1 MRELGIISD
10 TWDGLRPTAIE
21 PWMLAFL
28 EFAATNPDFR
38 FGLLSDGYLRTL
50 NEMYKSSHSPPVLRR
65 LSTEARARGY
75 PGMGG
80 PGAVVGSPRLRVYSP
95 HVAAGLTAGPP
106 PAAPPGQHVSGH
118 QQFRPR
124 EAAPPSLATGLNLR
138 DGGDGVLASGW
149 TYQGTGGSL
158 PPPWTGSQ
166 RGDGYHLVRGD
177 GYQSLV
183 RAPTAGGGPVPTSST
198 SSASVG
204 YGHGYSIGGY
214 SKIGLGAIAEPAF
227 FHPCGYTS
235 SHSAVILPDGM
246 PDGAAAHGLTM
257 QPPLGSVVRL
267 PDGTSLSSR
276 DLVSASGGLLSRQ
289 HSTSTAHEQYDSHAC
304 TGISAYPCTAP
315 RDTNHSMLKRVRSL
329 PTLVNEPHRGS
340 CSHLPSRPEP
350 RGLLSRSLGATTSDG
365 GAPASYAGS
374 GGNGG
379 SGGSGMAIESFRA
392 WEARRMSHREHEALH
407 RVEMPPPN
415 TAPPLRSLAVGA
427 HTGLGSSGG
436 GGGGVM
442 RPRRR
447 SAEGANGPTAP
458 TTAPGIPS
466 APPTTAPAPTDFHLS
481 CPPTATLFLP
491 PSRGLQGS
499 GLLSC
504 ASANSFSPAGST
516 SSPSL
521 LPLRRP
527 PKAPAENRWHTS
539 SYYGVH
545 SSSQHPSS
553 FVLGPTPHNSAEG
566 SALTGGSGGVEHAC
580 LAHGTPLFGTLD
592 RPRTGAALP
601 KPVVGTACFD
611 SRQVLSRWATRYV
624 ETPRPGATRAEH
636 DTSGLVPPTRGERKA
651 SNPYL

>member
-1 MRELGIISD
+1 
-10 TWDGLRPTAIE
+10 
-21 PWMLAFL
+21 
-28 EFAATNPDFR
+28 
-38 FGLLSDGYLRTL
+38 
-50 NEMYKSSHSPPVLRR
+50 
-65 LSTEARARGY
+65 
-75 PGMGG
+75 
-80 PGAVVGSPRLRVYSP
+80 
-95 HVAAGLTAGPP
+95 
-106 PAAPPGQHVSGH
+106 
-118 QQFRPR
+118 
-124 EAAPPSLATGLNLR
+124 
-138 DGGDGVLASGW
+138 
-149 TYQGTGGSL
+149 
-158 PPPWTGSQ
+158 
-166 RGDGYHLVRGD
+166 
-177 GYQSLV
+177 
-183 RAPTAGGGPVPTSST
+183 
-198 SSASVG
+198 
-204 YGHGYSIGGY
+204 
-214 SKIGLGAIAEPAF
+214 
-227 FHPCGYTS
+227 
-235 SHSAVILPDGM
+235 
-246 PDGAAAHGLTM
+246 
-257 QPPLGSVVRL
+257 
-267 PDGTSLSSR
+267 
-276 DLVSASGGLLSRQ
+276 
-289 HSTSTAHEQYDSHAC
+289 
-304 TGISAYPCTAP
+304 
-315 RDTNHSMLKRVRSL
+315 
-329 PTLVNEPHRGS
+329 
-340 CSHLPSRPEP
+340 
-350 RGLLSRSLGATTSDG
+350 
-365 GAPASYAGS
+365 
-374 GGNGG
+374 
-379 SGGSGMAIESFRA
+379 MAIESFRA

-553 FVLGPTPHNSAEG
+553 FVLGPTPHSHSHSQLGPTPHNSAEG
-566 SALTGGSGGVEHAC
+566 SALTGGS
-580 LAHGTPLFGTLD
+580 FGTLD